1 MLFYSL
7 QLLQRIFELLAK
19 NDRMKDKLCCYSFKD
34 FDKNWIKRK
43 LSKLL
48 KTIGYKRMKKKRLTI
63 MYLKIR
69 VLELFC
75 LREHLSEVTL
85 DRLFKNL
92 NSLN

>member
-1 MLFYSL
+1 
-7 QLLQRIFELLAK
+7 
-19 NDRMKDKLCCYSFKD
+19 
-34 FDKNWIKRK
+34 
-43 LSKLL
+43 
-48 KTIGYKRMKKKRLTI
+48 MKKKRLTI
-63 MYLKIR
+63 IYLKIR